1 MHSVPSSDFLLLT
14 RPHVT
19 SFYGGSSFHRLKHLH
34 KSDRRVSS
42 NLDTTRILFVVLGIA
57 SMWLQSIP
65 VDINKCNVVREDECN
80 DSDNRKTSNS
90 SFENYFSNRVT
101 FPALAEPKS
110 SVDGLLGEEKGHK
123 DYKTSEVDESTIK
136 SVNQCYS
143 QSISQ
148 PVLGLWLQTPLKP
161 VSAMKGSREKQGT
174 TPKQLSVT
182 WAPDVYDPTPTAE
195 SHVPSSKNQRYR
207 NDGKKHGK
215 NKHKSSDKSSRG
227 SKGKDKKQ
235 ARKNGG
241 GTTKLKP
248 LQDDSVVVVGV
259 SEPQVGSVDFNVV
272 SPNAFCGSSFLKES
286 VTNLHFPVTEA
297 T

>member
-1 MHSVPSSDFLLLT
+1 MEVCLPSNTPASQDISSD
-14 RPHVT
+14 
-19 SFYGGSSFHRLKHLH
+19 SGSSTDLINSTNYHSGYLSMNDLKICLTEF
-34 KSDRRVSS
+34 VSVEDIEIS
-42 NLDTTRILFVVLGIA
+42 TSGFNL
-57 SMWLQSIP
+57 SP
-65 VDINKCNVVREDECN
+65 VDINKSNVVRQDECK
-80 DSDNRKTSNS
+80 DSDNRKNSNS
-90 SFENYFSNRVT
+90 ASENYFSNRVT

-123 DYKTSEVDESTIK
+123 DYKTSEVDESTIE

-148 PVLGLWLQTPLKP
+148 PDATQTPLKP

-207 NDGKKHGK
+207 NDRKKHGK
-215 NKHKSSDKSSRG
+215 NKHKSGGKSSRG

>member
-1 MHSVPSSDFLLLT
+1 MEVCLPSNTPASQDISSDSGSATDLSNSTNYRPGYLSMNNLKICLT
-14 RPHVT
+14 E
-19 SFYGGSSFHRLKHLH
+19 F
-34 KSDRRVSS
+34 VSVEDIEIS
-42 NLDTTRILFVVLGIA
+42 ASGFNLF
-57 SMWLQSIP
+57 P

-90 SFENYFSNRVT
+90 SFENYFSNHVT

-123 DYKTSEVDESTIK
+123 DYKTSEVDESTAK

-148 PVLGLWLQTPLKP
+148 PTPLKP

-207 NDGKKHGK
+207 SDGKKHGK
-215 NKHKSSDKSSRG
+215 NKHKSGGKSSRG

-241 GTTKLKP
+241 GTTKFKP
-248 LQDDSVVVVGV
+248 LQNDSAVLVGI
-259 SEPQVGSVDFNVV
+259 SEPQEGSVDFNVV